1 MMTGKSFSHI
11 VRSAMGIIALA
22 LFACENNIETVN
34 LVSHKENFPALAAY
48 DISVLYTDSAK
59 NLFNLRAPEIMNY
72 SNAEQPYTE
81 FTKGIELVYFAE
93 YPDTNSMITA
103 NYAIRHDK
111 EKYWE
116 AKGNVIA
123 RNTKGETLNTEYMV
137 WDETKEIIYS
147 DKYVKIITNEDVI
160 EGEGFEADQS
170 FTEWRITKVTG
181 FISIEDSTAQNE

>member
-1 MMTGKSFSHI
+1 
-11 VRSAMGIIALA
+11 MGIFTLA
-22 LFACENNIETVN
+22 LFACENSIETVN
-34 LVSHKENFPALAAY
+34 LVAQKEELPALSAY

-59 NLFNLRAPEIMNY
+59 NIFNLKAPEILNY
-72 SNAEQPYTE
+72 SNAERPYTE
-81 FTKGIELVYFAE
+81 FTQGIELVYFAE

-103 NYAIRHDK
+103 NYAIRYDG

-116 AKGNVIA
+116 AKGNVVA
-123 RNTKGETLNTEYMV
+123 RNTKGEVLNTEFMV
-137 WDETKEIIYS
+137 WDENKEIIYS

-181 FISIEDSTAQNE
+181 FINLENNKTTE